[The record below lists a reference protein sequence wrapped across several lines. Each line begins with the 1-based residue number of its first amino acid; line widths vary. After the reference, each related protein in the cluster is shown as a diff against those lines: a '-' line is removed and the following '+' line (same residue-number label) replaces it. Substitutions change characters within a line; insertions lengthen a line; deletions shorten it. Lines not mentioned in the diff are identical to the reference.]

1 MKCKSICLSLLL
13 EQSRAPFASPLGLPR
28 NPSLAPCRARVLTA
42 ERAPCHRKMGLG
54 DKGAK
59 LQSRE
64 GVDLSLQLG
73 VLRMELFL
81 EASVQYSRPRM
92 FSLVFI
98 CGGCVD

>member
-1 MKCKSICLSLLL
+1 
-13 EQSRAPFASPLGLPR
+13 
-28 NPSLAPCRARVLTA
+28 
-42 ERAPCHRKMGLG
+42 MGLG
-54 DKGAK
+54 DKDAK
-59 LQSRE
+59 LKSRE

-73 VLRMELFL
+73 VLRMELVL